1 MLNDDVLPTAPLMF
15 NRDHK
20 GSSAENLQYS

>member
-15 NRDHK
+15 NGDHK
-20 GSSAENLQYS
+20 SSSAETLQYS